1 MSCAGQTNKGVINMP
16 QGDGTGPL
24 GKGPGVGRN
33 PGFCRRDPERQGYG
47 RGKGRGR
54 NQGAI
59 KGPWPGKPQERDQV
73 KKKNQ

>member
-1 MSCAGQTNKGVINMP
+1 MP

-33 PGFCRRDPERQGYG
+33 PGFCRRDPKRENIG

-54 NQGAI
+54 IQGPG
-59 KGPWPGKPQERDQV
+59 KGPRPRGPQTRDQV
-73 KKKNQ
+73 TNGNR